1 MVEDRKTKVLRVK
14 NSVYNSIERYAKS
27 KDLAMSEAI
36 SELMQEKG
44 TEIKQDS
51 EKQARAGSFGFSD
64 FDLGKE
70 MFGMSLVLEKLKEDL
85 NQIMEK
91 LAAWEEYGGVVLE
104 YDSKIDSGDERAK
117 ILLFRPEKKSQRI
130 QSLEEKIRDIKDL
143 IEEERKE
150 QIEKEQTI
158 ELEFDDGVKKVL
170 LNSKDFEIEI
180 KEPGFFSTT
189 ASRVAKLRDKKTDQ
203 VFEVDKAEDPVK
215 FEKILKF
222 LGKS

>member
-36 SELMQEKG
+36 TELMQEKG

-104 YDSKIDSGDERAK
+104 YDSKIDSGDER
-117 ILLFRPEKKSQRI
+117 IMLFTPKKKSQRI
-130 QSLEEKIRDIKDL
+130 QSLEEKIQEIEDL

-150 QIEKEQTI
+150 QIEKERTI
-158 ELEFDDGVKKVL
+158 ELQFDDGVKKVL

-180 KEPGFFSTT
+180 KEPGFLST
-189 ASRVAKLRDKKTDQ
+189 SRVAKLRDKKTDQ